1 MRKSLLFVLFIN
13 CSISYQFVYSQ
24 GWVAEVEININ
35 HGMYAYERIT
45 NASVTISGV
54 TVSGSSTTRIL
65 RLVLKGAGSPSGNIY
80 IQANGVAWEPYV
92 RTDPFNASIYATY
105 TGAYSANCTLS
116 YYDSYDGTN
125 LQHISGSVKIYPRL
139 AISNFVQQCDN
150 LTLTSNTCSS
160 SFIWE
165 VSESASGTYKFISG
179 KLSSS
184 ISVTP
189 EELYALGLSSKYG
202 RKYFRV
208 TGLSG
213 TTSQIQVVDIYYP
226 GPTASITASS
236 PKCHDGVDGSIKVD
250 IISPYPSGIDD
261 YVITLFK
268 DVPPANQLAQDY
280 VNNGSVITFSD
291 LTAGNYWIRI
301 QNNSSISTY
310 GSCWTDY
317 AVDPLIN
324 PAEVTIPFQISD
336 YNGYA
341 IKCKGGS
348 DGTLQANPSGG
359 TGVYSTYVWTPN
371 VSSTNVAVNLSEN
384 TYKVK
389 VKDSNDCWS
398 DEYNQTLT
406 APEKLTLGLVSTGGK
421 GGFDVSCLDKTDGV
435 IVTTVSGGIPEYSY
449 GWSNG
454 STTSTLTGIGTGKYN
469 VTVTDVNGCTNVESL
484 NLSAPMA
491 IDFTI
496 MEISEVK
503 CPGDHSGAFE
513 VQSMLNTIGQIY
525 YSWSSGESGK
535 EITNKAAG
543 TYSVTVSDEQ
553 RCSTTKSKTLVEPLS
568 YSVDI
573 ITASD
578 YNGSAISCNGEENG
592 KLATLVRDGDNN
604 ITTAEYYT
612 WYKNGNEFVAG
623 ASHVSLDQLTAG
635 FYKVEIEY
643 RNICKVEK
651 TFVLNEPDPVL
662 PLISNVSNYNGL
674 PISCYGESDGRIKA
688 TANGGTGNTYT
699 YTWQNGETSADL
711 SNLSA
716 GTYFVTARD
725 VNGCEGTAEKILD
738 DPEPVNPSISVLSNF
753 SGQPLS
759 CYDASDGRLKAS
771 ANGGAGTFTYTWN
784 TGQIGSDLIDIKA
797 GNYTLTATDQNGCI
811 STTDTTILN
820 PVPVKA
826 VISDVFNY
834 NNYGVRCKGSH
845 DGYIATEG
853 TGGTGIYEFTW
864 QGTSYSDSL
873 YANLPAGSYTVTV
886 TDQNGCSDTNQTII
900 TEPAILNLSV
910 LDVKNV
916 ACNNGNDGELQLLAT
931 GGAGDYEYSTDDLI
945 WQSPSALTG
954 LNARTYQIGVRDVN
968 GCKQTITQIL
978 TQPAELSISFENV
991 EPAFCGDPRG
1001 KATAIVNGGTG
1012 NYRYQWTDSQNNV
1025 FSNEANITDQSS
1037 GLYTLTVF
1045 DDNNCEVIKSVGITS
1060 VDGPKVSISNIVS
1073 ATCSYSSDGSALLEI
1088 TDGNG
1093 SFSFRWP
1100 DGQSTTEGIN
1110 LAQGDYLVEITD
1122 NNNCTVVETVRITA
1136 PDSLDISLV
1145 ESIEPA
1151 CNGDCNGKLKV
1162 MAKGGTENYSYQ
1174 WTNFIGSELSNLC
1187 AGNYEVKVADEN
1199 GCISEKSFSLS
1210 QPKPIDVRLLLAQS
1224 PTCHD
1229 GCDGRLE
1236 VEASG
1241 GTGELQYEWS
1251 TGANDSDINELCAG
1265 SYSTMVTDIN
1275 NCTITETYI
1284 LENPAGNSLDL
1295 GGSITLCT
1303 GQTHMLDPGSYWESY
1318 SWASNTGFTNS
1329 SQRVTIKDAGMYW
1342 LEAVNNK
1349 GCMVQDTFLLETAL
1363 DLLKANFLLTTEAM
1377 TGDTVVM
1384 IDISWPLPEHAI
1396 WNFPVEMKRLEDF
1409 GDIVYG
1415 QFENTGKYEVSLT
1428 ATLGECRDQI
1438 TKSITILDG
1447 EEDIEEGR
1455 LGHESFVK
1463 EFNLYPVPNDG
1474 MFDVAIELLEESPIM
1489 LTVWNTLTAKKIG
1502 TVQDTGRKSYL
1513 KHIDLKPL
1521 SAGPYTLRLD
1531 YVKGTKYIR
1540 FIVR

>member
-1 MRKSLLFVLFIN
+1 MRKSLLVVLLIN
-13 CSISYQFVYSQ
+13 FSISYQFAYSQ
-24 GWVAEVEININ
+24 GWVAEVGININ
-35 HGMYAYERIT
+35 HGLYAYERLT

-54 TVSGSSTTRIL
+54 TASGSSTTSIL
-65 RLVLKGAGSPSGNIY
+65 RLLLQGAGTPSGNIY
-80 IQANGVAWEPYV
+80 IEANGEAWQPYNIN
-92 RTDPFNASIYATY
+92 DPFNASIYAKY
-105 TGAYSANCTLS
+105 TGAYNVNCTNS

-125 LQHISGSVKIYPRL
+125 LQHISGSIKIYPRL
-139 AISNFVQQCDN
+139 KISNFVQQCDN
-150 LTLTSNTCSS
+150 LTLTSNTCSP
-160 SFIWE
+160 SFVWE
-165 VSESASGTYKFISG
+165 VSESANGTYKLISG
-179 KLSSS
+179 KTSSS

-189 EELYALGLSSKYG
+189 EELFALGLSSQYG

-213 TTSQIQVVDIYYP
+213 TTSQIQVVDIYYR
-226 GPTASITASS
+226 GPTATINTFP
-236 PKCHDGVDGSIKVD
+236 PKCHNSLDGSIKVD

-268 DVPPANQLAQDY
+268 AVPPATPVAQDF
-280 VNNGSVITFSD
+280 VNNGSVMTFSA
-291 LTAGNYWIRI
+291 LPAGNYWIRI
-301 QNNSSISTY
+301 QNNSSISAY

-324 PAEVTIPFQISD
+324 PTEVTIPFQISD

-341 IKCKGGS
+341 IKCKGAS

-359 TGVYSTYVWTPN
+359 TGVYSAYVWTPN
-371 VSSTNVAVNLSEN
+371 VSSTNVAVNLSED

-398 DEYNQTLT
+398 VEYNQTLT
-406 APEKLTLGLVSTGGK
+406 APEKLTVSMQSTGGK
-421 GGFDVSCLDKTDGV
+421 GGFDVSCLDKTNGV
-435 IVTTVSGGIPEYSY
+435 IVTAVSGGIPEYAY
-449 GWSNG
+449 AWSTG
-454 STTSTLTGIGTGKYN
+454 STTSTLTGIGTGTYS
-469 VTVTDVNGCTNVESL
+469 VTLTDVNGCTNGESL
-484 NLSAPMA
+484 SLSAPLP

-553 RCSTTKSKTLVEPLS
+553 GCSATKSKTLVAPLS

-578 YNGSAISCNGEENG
+578 YNGSAIRCNGEENG
-592 KLATLVRDGDNN
+592 KLATIVRDGDNN
-604 ITTAEYYT
+604 ITAAEYYT
-612 WYKNGNEFVAG
+612 WYKNGIKFLAG
-623 ASHVSLDQLTAG
+623 NTDATLDSLTAG
-635 FYKVEIEY
+635 LYKVEIEY

-651 TFVLNEPDPVL
+651 IFMVNEPDPVL
-662 PLISNVSNYNGL
+662 PLISNVSNYNGF
-674 PISCYGESDGRIKA
+674 PISCYGESDGHIKA
-688 TANGGTGNTYT
+688 TANGGTENTYT
-699 YTWQNGETSADL
+699 YTWQNGETGADL
-711 SNLSA
+711 IGLSA
-716 GTYFVTARD
+716 GKYFVTARD

-738 DPEPVNPSISVLSNF
+738 DPEPVKPRISVLSNF
-753 SGQPLS
+753 NGQPLS
-759 CYDASDGRLKAS
+759 CYGASDGRLKAS

-784 TGQIGSDLIDIKA
+784 TGHIGSDLIDIKA
-797 GNYTLTATDQNGCI
+797 GNYTLTATDLNSCL
-811 STTDTTILN
+811 SATDTIILN
-820 PVPVKA
+820 PVAVKA
-826 VISDVFNY
+826 VISDSSNY
-834 NNYGVRCKGSH
+834 NNYGVTCKGNN

-853 TGGTGIYEFTW
+853 AGGAGTYEFTW
-864 QGTSYSDSL
+864 QETSYSDSL
-873 YANLPAGSYTVTV
+873 YDNLPAGSYTVTV
-886 TDQNGCSDTNQTII
+886 TDKNGCSDTNQTII
-900 TEPAILNLSV
+900 TEPAILNLSA
-910 LDVKNV
+910 LNVKNV
-916 ACNNGNDGELQLLAT
+916 ACKNGNDGEIQLLTT
-931 GGAGDYEYSTDDLI
+931 GGAGDYEYSIDDLI
-945 WQSPSALTG
+945 WQSPSVLTG
-954 LNARTYQIGVRDVN
+954 LNARTYQIVVRDVN
-968 GCKQTITQIL
+968 GCRQTITQSL

-1001 KATAIVNGGTG
+1001 KATATVNGGTG
-1012 NYRYQWTDSQNNV
+1012 NYRYQWIDSQNNV
-1025 FSNEANITDQSS
+1025 FSNEANITDLSS
-1037 GLYTLTVF
+1037 GVYILTVF
-1045 DDNNCEVIKSVGITS
+1045 DDNNCESINSVGITS
-1060 VDGPKVSISNIVS
+1060 ADGPKVSISNIVS
-1073 ATCSYSSDGSALLEI
+1073 ATCSYSTDGSARLEI
-1088 TDGNG
+1088 IEGNG
-1093 SFSFRWP
+1093 PFSFRWP
-1100 DGQSTTEGIN
+1100 DGQNTTEGIN
-1110 LAQGDYLVEITD
+1110 LAQGDYLVEIID
-1122 NNNCTVVETVRITA
+1122 NNNCTAVEPVTITA

-1162 MAKGGTENYSYQ
+1162 MAKGGTGNYSYQ
-1174 WTNFIGSELSNLC
+1174 WNNFIGSELSNLC
-1187 AGNYEVKVADEN
+1187 TGNYEVKVADEN
-1199 GCISEKSFSLS
+1199 GCISEKSFSLN
-1210 QPKPIDVRLLLAQS
+1210 QPKPIGVRLLLAQS

-1236 VEASG
+1236 INGSG
-1241 GTGELQYEWS
+1241 GTGELQYKWS
-1251 TGANDSDINELCAG
+1251 TGANDSGLNELCAG
-1265 SYSTMVTDIN
+1265 SYSTIVTDIN
-1275 NCTITETYI
+1275 HCTITETYI

-1295 GGSITLCT
+1295 GGSITLCA
-1303 GQTHMLDPGSYWESY
+1303 GQTHILDPGSFWESY

-1342 LEAVNNK
+1342 LEAINNK

-1396 WNFPVEMKRLEDF
+1396 WIFPVEMKRLEDF

-1455 LGHESFVK
+1455 LGHEPFVK
-1463 EFNLYPVPNDG
+1463 EFNLYPVPNEG
-1474 MFDVAIELLEESPIM
+1474 MFDVAIELLEESPII

-1502 TVQDTGRKSYL
+1502 MVQDTGRKSYL
-1513 KHIDLKPL
+1513 KHIDLRPL
-1521 SAGPYTLRLD
+1521 SAGTYSLRLD
-1531 YVKGTKYIR
+1531 YIKGTKYIR
-1540 FIVR
+1540 FIVQ